1 MKWLRVL
8 GAPMA
13 ALAMLGVV
21 ACGGDDDDDTDTGGD
36 AAATATATSPS
47 EATSAPTSAP
57 TAAATQPPA
66 AAAAIK
72 VADVGSLGAVLT
84 NADGRTLYIFTND
97 TAGKSVCAGSC
108 ALAWPPMEASAAPK
122 VDGATGEFTL
132 ITRDD
137 GKKQV
142 AFNGKPLYTY
152 SGDQKAGDATGEGVG
167 GVWFVAKASGTT
179 SQAPASPTTSTSAS
193 TGGGDPYGY

>member
-1 MKWLRVL
+1 MKWLRVF
-8 GAPMA
+8 GVPMA
-13 ALAMLGVV
+13 GLAMLGAA
-21 ACGGDDDDDTDTGGD
+21 ACGGDDDDDNSGDGGD
-36 AAATATATSPS
+36 AAVETSTATAPS
-47 EATSAPTSAP
+47 EATTAPTSAP
-57 TAAATQPPA
+57 TTAATQPA

-72 VADVGSLGAVLT
+72 VAEVGAFGAVLT

-97 TAGKSVCAGSC
+97 TAGKSACNGSC
-108 ALAWPPMEASAAPK
+108 ATAWPPVEASAVPQVA
-122 VDGATGEFTL
+122 GATGEFTL

-179 SQAPASPTTSTSAS
+179 SQAPASPTTGTSTSTS
-193 TGGGDPYGY
+193 DPYGY